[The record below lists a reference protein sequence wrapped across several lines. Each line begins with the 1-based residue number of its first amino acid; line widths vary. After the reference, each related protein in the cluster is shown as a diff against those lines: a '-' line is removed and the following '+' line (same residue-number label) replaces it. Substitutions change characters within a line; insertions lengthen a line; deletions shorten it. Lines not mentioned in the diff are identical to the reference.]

1 MQQTQI
7 INNTYM
13 RTLKILGK
21 LLLALF
27 IVVFINGCIYVFALQ
42 DRTMNKIKN
51 NEKVSL
57 YEKCSIY
64 TMHMAIYMFGWP
76 LSPEAAGEIYRM
88 SFSKNREQIIYKEN
102 DYFLGSPAVQKALKG
117 LEEGQRKKIVFKAET
132 AYNTA
137 SPDHRVALGVNP
149 GFLYKKD
156 GKVYLESYAH
166 YPYYSATPITL
177 FGYKIIVHEGLF
189 HYLEKLH
196 WMHPYTM
203 IWWCECA

>member
-1 MQQTQI
+1 
-7 INNTYM
+7 M
-13 RTLKILGK
+13 RTFKIFAGS
-21 LLLALF
+21 LLALF
-27 IVVFINGCIYVFALQ
+27 IAIFINGCIYVFALQ

-57 YEKCSIY
+57 YEKCCIY
-64 TMHMAIYMFGWP
+64 TMHMAVYMFGWP
-76 LSPEAAGEIYRM
+76 LSPEASAEIFRM
-88 SFSKNREQIIYKEN
+88 SFSKNREQTIYKKN
-102 DYFLGSPAVQKALKG
+102 DYFMDSPAVQKALKG

-137 SPDHRVALGVNP
+137 SPDHRVALSVNP

-177 FGYKIIVHEGLF
+177 FGYRIIIHEGLF
-189 HYLEKLH
+189 HYLEKIH

-203 IWWCECA
+203 IWWCNED

>member
-1 MQQTQI
+1 
-7 INNTYM
+7 M
-13 RTLKILGK
+13 RTFKIIARSLV
-21 LLLALF
+21 LF
-27 IVVFINGCIYVFALQ
+27 FIGVFINGCIYVFALQ
-42 DRTMNKIKN
+42 DRTMNKIQKG
-51 NEKVSL
+51 EDVSL

-64 TMHMAIYMFGWP
+64 TMHMAVYMFGWP
-76 LSPEAAGEIYRM
+76 LSPEAAGEIFKM
-88 SFSKNREQIIYKEN
+88 SFPRNREKDIFREN
-102 DYFLGSPAVQKALKG
+102 DFFMDSPAVQRALNG

-137 SPDHRVALGVNP
+137 SPDHRVALAVNP

-177 FGYKIIVHEGLF
+177 FGAKIIIHEGLF
-189 HYLEKLH
+189 HYLEKIC

-203 IWWCECA
+203 TWWCDKQ

>member
-1 MQQTQI
+1 MPTF
-7 INNTYM
+7 
-13 RTLKILGK
+13 KILAGS
-21 LLLALF
+21 LLALF
-27 IVVFINGCIYVFALQ
+27 IAIFINGCIYVFALQ
-42 DRTMNKIKN
+42 DRTMSKIQN
-51 NEKVSL
+51 GEGVSL

-64 TMHMAIYMFGWP
+64 TMHMAVYMFGWP

-88 SFSKNREQIIYKEN
+88 SFSKNRDQTIYAE
-102 DYFLGSPAVQKALKG
+102 DDFFMDSPAVHKALQG

-156 GKVYLESYAH
+156 GKVYLESYSH

-177 FGYKIIVHEGLF
+177 FGYKIIIHEGLF
-189 HYLEKLH
+189 HYLEKIH

-203 IWWCECA
+203 IWWCEAE

>member
-1 MQQTQI
+1 
-7 INNTYM
+7 M
-13 RTLKILGK
+13 RILKYIGWLIPA
-21 LLLALF
+21 LLVA
-27 IVVFINGCIYVFALQ
+27 VFINGCIYVFALQ
-42 DRTMNKIKN
+42 DRTMDKIKDG
-51 NEKVSL
+51 EEVSL

-64 TMHMAIYMFGWP
+64 TMHMAVYMFGWP
-76 LSPEAAGEIYRM
+76 LSPEASSEIFKM
-88 SFSKNREQIIYKEN
+88 SFSKNREQTIYKEN
-102 DYFLGSPAVQKALKG
+102 DYFMDSPTVQKALKG

-156 GKVYLESYAH
+156 GKIYLESYAH

-189 HYLEKLH
+189 HYLEKIH

-203 IWWCECA
+203 IWWCDADKQQINSYL

>member
-1 MQQTQI
+1 
-7 INNTYM
+7 M
-13 RTLKILGK
+13 RILKYIGWLIPA
-21 LLLALF
+21 LLVA
-27 IVVFINGCIYVFALQ
+27 VFINGSIYVFALQ
-42 DRTMNKIKN
+42 DRTMDKIKDG
-51 NEKVSL
+51 EEVSL

-64 TMHMAIYMFGWP
+64 TMHMAVYMFGWP
-76 LSPEAAGEIYRM
+76 LSPEASAEIFRM
-88 SFSKNREQIIYKEN
+88 SFSKNREQTIYKKN
-102 DYFLGSPAVQKALKG
+102 DYFMDSPAVQKALKG

-177 FGYKIIVHEGLF
+177 FGYRIIIHEGLF
-189 HYLEKLH
+189 HYLEKIH

-203 IWWCECA
+203 IWWCNED

>member
-1 MQQTQI
+1 
-7 INNTYM
+7 M
-13 RTLKILGK
+13 RILKYIGWLIPA
-21 LLLALF
+21 LLVA
-27 IVVFINGCIYVFALQ
+27 VFINGGIYVFALQ
-42 DRTMNKIKN
+42 DRTMDKIKDG
-51 NEKVSL
+51 EEVSL

-64 TMHMAIYMFGWP
+64 TMHMAVYMFGWP
-76 LSPEAAGEIYRM
+76 LSPEASAEIFRM
-88 SFSKNREQIIYKEN
+88 SFSKNREQTIYKKN
-102 DYFLGSPAVQKALKG
+102 DYFMDSPAVQKALKG

-177 FGYKIIVHEGLF
+177 FGYRIIIHEGLF
-189 HYLEKLH
+189 HYLEKIH

-203 IWWCECA
+203 IWWCNED